1 MAPSKSGAV
10 IALVVFW
17 LNSAALTAPVL
28 ELAPGDNRVVLIGD
42 SQIEQ
47 AQFRGDIELRLLR
60 HFPNQHLIFRNLGW
74 SGDDVRGNARTP
86 GYQNPATFDRLIKQT
101 AELKPDL
108 ILIGYGTFESF
119 DGADGLARFREGYS
133 RLLDELDKLTPR
145 LVLLS
150 PAPQE
155 DMGRPLPD
163 PTKHNEDIAAY
174 SAAIKDI
181 AMQRKLPFVD
191 LFHPLAEFAK
201 GNPGVH
207 FTDNGIA
214 LNDRGYALIGAEVE
228 KQLGFPDSK
237 VELDLTHDGKTA
249 SGAGAKISNVGA
261 SGESLKFRVQQ
272 NILPPPKMATVGR
285 PVESDAETTLLKI
298 SGLSPGDWSVKIDGS
313 GAATATA
320 AQLAAGL
327 KLETDP
333 DADRVAKLREAIVHR
348 NEIYY
353 RRWHPWNDHPRH
365 YTYLEKDIPLYDQ
378 AIADLDKQ
386 IADLAAPVAHEYE
399 IIPAGLSDDPETER
413 KLLELSPGLDIQLY
427 ASEPLLQRPVTMNFD
442 AAGRLW
448 VLCIP
453 QYPQLLPGQDPA
465 DYVAV
470 LEDRA
475 GKGQV
480 DASHIFV
487 KGLRVATGIIPD
499 NRGGAYVGEG
509 DLLLH
514 FADTKGTGA
523 ADERHV
529 VYSGFG
535 TGDTHHTLNT
545 FHWGNDGFLYFNQGW
560 YINSSVETPWGPRR
574 RFTGCIWQMRPETL
588 RLEIYDRS
596 ISVNNTWGLI
606 FDDWGQP
613 IISSPWPADINLV
626 LPDTPLNHESD
637 DTHELAPPMSMT
649 KIAGERLSGLE
660 MITGRHFPADYQN
673 NLIAGGFNS
682 QRVYRYK
689 LEENGD
695 RPAATELP
703 PLIVGHHSKFRPI
716 DVKMGPDGALYI
728 LDWYN
733 IIIQHNQVDFHD
745 PRRDHTHGRIW
756 RITAKDRPLV
766 PRPQLVDA
774 TIPQL
779 LDHLKDPEDW
789 TRVQA
794 KRVLSQRD
802 PNEVAA
808 ELAKWTASISAGE
821 TNADHHLLEALWTY
835 QTIDVMEPDLLG
847 RLLRGG
853 NSHARAA
860 ATTVLGYWYDR
871 LKDPIGLLAMQAND
885 DSAGV
890 RLSAVLTAQRI
901 GSSEAAAAGLSALD
915 RPADD
920 MLKFELRK
928 LAAVLKPYW
937 LPKVGGAQDPFAGN
951 IDHLLFALE
960 AIPPQEAIPL
970 LLSLINDG
978 KVAQDKQAA
987 VLERIA
993 AGGTPQ
999 QQGGVLDAALGGEH
1013 FSIADRA
1020 ALLTSLVDATR
1031 TRSIRPDGNLDRIS
1045 SLIAGNDPLSLAA
1058 MRAAA
1063 EWKVE
1068 FARAELERI
1077 AGKPTSVAS
1086 HRQAAILA
1094 LVSLGG
1100 DATTNELEEMA
1111 DPGAPYA
1118 IRIDALAGL
1127 ASMNTASTAT
1137 PAAALLHEPIPGGG
1151 DPSPLFAAFLHRA
1164 GGPETL
1170 AAALKANPASPDV
1183 AKIGLRQLYGAGIT
1197 SPQLVE
1203 ALGRGNATTDRKA
1216 KFNRDEQQRLV
1227 RLAMTQGDAAR
1238 GEKIFRSPIG
1248 CTQCHAIAGVG
1259 GHVAPDLSVIG
1270 TTAQPDF
1277 LVEHLIL
1284 PGKSI
1289 KEGFAAIGVTTTSG
1303 DFFLGIRVRET
1314 DRELV
1319 LRDATHDQM
1328 VIRKDQIKSQ
1338 RPMGTLMPS
1347 GLTDT
1352 LTDNELA
1359 DLIRFLAELG
1369 KPKPH

>member
-1 MAPSKSGAV
+1 MAPSKASA
-10 IALVVFW
+10 ICALVVFC

-47 AQFRGDIELRLLR
+47 AQFRGDIELRLMR
-60 HFPNQHLIFRNLGW
+60 HFSDQHLIFRNLGW

-119 DGADGLARFREGYS
+119 DGADGLAQFREGYS
-133 RLLDELDKLTPR
+133 RLLDELGKMTPR
-145 LVLLS
+145 VVLLS

-163 PTKHNEDIAAY
+163 PTKHNEDVAAY
-174 SAAIKDI
+174 SAAIQEI
-181 AMQRKLPFVD
+181 AAQRKLAFVD
-191 LFHPLAEFAK
+191 LFHPMADFAK
-201 GNPGVH
+201 ANPGVH

-214 LNDRGYALIGAEVE
+214 LNDRGYQLIGVEVE
-228 KQLGFPDSK
+228 KQLGFPSGG
-237 VELDLTHDGKTA
+237 VELA
-249 SGAGAKISNVGA
+249 SG
-261 SGESLKFRVQQ
+261 
-272 NILPPPKMATVGR
+272 
-285 PVESDAETTLLKI
+285 
-298 SGLSPGDWSVKIDGS
+298 
-313 GAATATA
+313 
-320 AQLAAGL
+320 
-327 KLETDP
+327 P
-333 DADRVAKLREAIVHR
+333 DADRIAKLREAIVHR

-365 YTYLEKDIPLYDQ
+365 YTYLEKDYPLYDQ
-378 AIADLDKQ
+378 TIAELDKQ
-386 IADLAAPVAHEYE
+386 IADLAALTAPAAPAPAPAPAPVPHAPENV
-399 IIPAGLSDDPETER
+399 PANLSDDPETER

-480 DASHIFV
+480 DASHVFV
-487 KGLRVATGIIPD
+487 KGLRVATGMIPD
-499 NRGGAYVGEG
+499 NRGGAYIGEG

-523 ADERHV
+523 ADERRV

-535 TGDTHHTLNT
+535 TSDTHHTLNT

-606 FDDWGQP
+606 FDNWGQP

-637 DTHELAPPMSMT
+637 DTHEPAPPMSMT

-660 MITGRHFPADYQN
+660 MITGRHFPAEYQN

-689 LEENGD
+689 LDDTGD

-745 PRRDHTHGRIW
+745 SRRDHTHGRIW
-756 RITAKDRPLV
+756 RITARGRPLV

-794 KRVLSQRD
+794 KCVLSLRD
-802 PNEVAA
+802 PNQVAA
-808 ELAKWTASISAGE
+808 ELARWTASISAGE
-821 TNADHHLLEALWTY
+821 ANADHHLLEALWTY
-835 QTIDVMEPDLLG
+835 QTIDVVEPDLLG

-871 LKDPIGLLAMQAND
+871 LKDPIPLLAMQAND

-901 GSSEAAAAGLSALD
+901 GSSQAAAAGLAALD

-970 LLSLINDG
+970 LLSLIKDG

-987 VLERIA
+987 VLERVA

-999 QQGGVLDAALGGEH
+999 QQGAVLDAALGGEH
-1013 FSIADRA
+1013 LWTAERA
-1020 ALLTSLVDATR
+1020 SLLTSLVDATR
-1031 TRSIRPDGNLDRIS
+1031 SRGVRPDGNLERIIT
-1045 SLIAGNDPLSLAA
+1045 LMRQDDPLALAA
-1058 MRAAA
+1058 LRAAA
-1063 EWKVE
+1063 EWKIQT
-1068 FARAELERI
+1068 ARPELERI
-1077 AGKPTSVAS
+1077 AGDPMTEAS
-1086 HRQAAILA
+1086 RRQGAILG
-1094 LVSLGG
+1094 LVALGG
-1100 DATTNELEEMA
+1100 DQTRAELQKLSA
-1111 DPGAPYA
+1111 SDRPYA
-1118 IRIDALAGL
+1118 LRIDALAGM
-1127 ASMNTASTAT
+1127 ASMDTQSAAA
-1137 PAAALLHEPIPGGG
+1137 PAATLLHDPIPGGG

-1164 GGPETL
+1164 GGPDTL
-1170 AAALKANPASPDV
+1170 AAALKANPAAPDV
-1183 AKIGLRQLYGAGIT
+1183 AKIGLRQLYGAGIA

-1203 ALGRGNATTDRKA
+1203 ALGSGNATTDRKA
-1216 KFNRDEQQRLV
+1216 NFNRAEQQRLV
-1227 RLAMTQGDAAR
+1227 QLAMTQGDPAR
-1238 GEKIFRSPIG
+1238 GEKIFRSAIG

-1259 GHVAPDLSVIG
+1259 GHVAPDLSMIG

-1303 DFFLGIRVRET
+1303 DFFLGIRVRESE
-1314 DRELV
+1314 RELI
-1319 LRDATHDQM
+1319 LRDATHDQL
-1328 VIRKDQIKSQ
+1328 VIRKDEIKSQ

-1359 DLIRFLAELG
+1359 DLIRFLAEEG
-1369 KPKPH
+1369 KPHPR